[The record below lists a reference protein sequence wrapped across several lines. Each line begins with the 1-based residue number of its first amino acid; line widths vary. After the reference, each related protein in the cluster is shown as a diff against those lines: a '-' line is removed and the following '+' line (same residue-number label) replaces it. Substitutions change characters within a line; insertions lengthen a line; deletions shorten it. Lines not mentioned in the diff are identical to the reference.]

1 MLQHTFPG
9 TFHNLITSRSMQKHA
24 HKGILRN
31 HFDDL
36 LFNPKITFFPVNI
49 FPETRPVKTV
59 YGSDP
64 ILDLR
69 FCLHRCK
76 DCLIAAFGM
85 SANHQ
90 RGIAGVFCN
99 VPQIEPCRRLR
110 RNRAFQCHIK
120 IFSPA
125 DDRLI
130 CPAKCHIHR
139 SVFQQKC
146 NCRELHLHFFV
157 REIGVIIEPHF
168 CKTPASG
175 NRRIEPAIVF
185 FVPV

>member
-1 MLQHTFPG
+1 
-9 TFHNLITSRSMQKHA
+9 MQKLPT
-24 HKGILRN
+24 KESCGTILMI
-31 HFDDL
+31 F
-36 LFNPKITFFPVNI
+36 FSIPKITFFPVNI

-59 YGSDP
+59 YSSDP
-64 ILDLR
+64 VLDLR

-146 NCRELHLHFFV
+146 NCRELHRISLSV
-157 REIGVIIEPHF
+157 RLV
-168 CKTPASG
+168 
-175 NRRIEPAIVF
+175 
-185 FVPV
+185 